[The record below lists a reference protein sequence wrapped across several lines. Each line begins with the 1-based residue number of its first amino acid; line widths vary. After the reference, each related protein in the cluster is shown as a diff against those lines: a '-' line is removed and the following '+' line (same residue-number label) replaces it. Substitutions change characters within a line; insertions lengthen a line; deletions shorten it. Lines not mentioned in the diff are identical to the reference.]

1 MLDRCRKAFHI
12 LTVRKVLLQHS
23 HAIVDFLTPYSFCC
37 RMHLKSI
44 LLMAVAFFIA
54 YPLLAS
60 DPNPPRIKVDLAT
73 NSVSIND
80 IIFTPFSTIE
90 EYERHLGKADRILQ
104 KRGVDHYFAY
114 DQLGIALSLRKDS
127 DIVSELVIT
136 YLNDGD
142 GKIAKQVFGGL
153 LQVNNHLLQPQT
165 SPGEASHLFNV
176 ELVEVM
182 NGYFL
187 TPMQPLSLLF
197 YYPQDVPHTRLKQI
211 GIRFSAAAK

>member
-1 MLDRCRKAFHI
+1 MKR
-12 LTVRKVLLQHS
+12 LLL
-23 HAIVDFLTPYSFCC
+23 ITGL
-37 RMHLKSI
+37 
-44 LLMAVAFFIA
+44 
-54 YPLLAS
+54 LLAVLHLRATE
-60 DPNPPRIKVDLAT
+60 PAPPRIKVDLAT
-73 NSVSIND
+73 STISIND
-80 IIFTPFSTIE
+80 IVFTPLSTIE

-114 DQLGIALSLRKDS
+114 DQLGIALSLKKDS
-127 DIVSELVIT
+127 DVVGELVIT

-142 GKIAKQVFGGL
+142 GKVARQVFGGL

-165 SPGEASHLFNV
+165 SPAEASTLFKV

-211 GIRFSAAAK
+211 GIRFSAAAR